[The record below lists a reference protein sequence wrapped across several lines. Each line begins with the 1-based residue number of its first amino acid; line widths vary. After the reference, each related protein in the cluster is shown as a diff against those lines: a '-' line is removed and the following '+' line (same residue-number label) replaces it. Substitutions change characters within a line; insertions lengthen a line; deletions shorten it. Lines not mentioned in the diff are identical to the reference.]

1 MRKPPEAFARLGRAL
16 GGAVKEGAGPAR
28 WRFAG
33 RCVPA
38 TGVHY
43 GARDKAQKHQ
53 GGEPKLTKCAGWS
66 VLQRSNVGGE
76 VVRRR
81 WAELRGPG
89 AGALLRASDPLES
102 TRSGSVEVHKWSRWP
117 ESQRR

>member
-16 GGAVKEGAGPAR
+16 GGAVKHGGGSAR

-33 RCVPA
+33 RGVPA
-38 TGVHY
+38 TRVHY
-43 GARDKAQKHQ
+43 GARGKAQKHQ
-53 GGEPKLTKCAGWS
+53 GGGPKLTKCAGWS
-66 VLQRSNVGGE
+66 ELQRSDVGGE

-89 AGALLRASDPLES
+89 AGALLRASDPPES
-102 TRSGSVEVHKWSRWP
+102 TRSGAAEVHKGSRWP
-117 ESQRR
+117 KSQRR